1 VPRTA
6 GPTVARRRTRAGR
19 GRVPRRYLRRPLPS
33 PRSRATPINTPH
45 FPLFRRH
52 CHAAAPFAPPPSSSA
67 PSNFPYPFLRTYR
80 AVACHLLSRLS
91 PRHRRSR
98 ATADAVVGTHRTST
112 PECSPPQHWSPPGP
126 RWAHGRAPPLP
137 PSRERSRLARIWPAS
152 PPPLEKGRIASPK
165 LFVGCFV

>member
-1 VPRTA
+1 VRRRVCVVPAGRVPRTA

-112 PECSPPQHWSPPGP
+112 PECSPPQH
-126 RWAHGRAPPLP
+126 
-137 PSRERSRLARIWPAS
+137 
-152 PPPLEKGRIASPK
+152 
-165 LFVGCFV
+165 